1 MPTNTFL
8 LRNLT
13 IAKRLAVWRLN
24 ATAKADATATK
35 KRYSYKLYRH
45 CNAMTVHYFN
55 HFFSKGYRLF
65 FQTEF

>member
-24 ATAKADATATK
+24 ATVEADATATR
-35 KRYSYKLYRH
+35 KR
-45 CNAMTVHYFN
+45 YFN